1 MDENEIIT
9 PGMVQKAAS
18 LSAGEITDAQLA
30 KINKYAMEPLTAEKV
45 FVFKAVLCD
54 NDIDRTY
61 EQFTE
66 KSLDNL
72 RKLFVGKT
80 VIKDHRRAA
89 DSQIAR
95 IFDTELVRSDT
106 KQVGDQPYTQLVAHC
121 YMVKTASNADLIEEI
136 KGGIRKEG
144 SVGCSVGKVVCSICG
159 ADNRKAYCQHWHGKK
174 YDGKTCH
181 FLLDDANDAYEFSLV
196 AVPAQ
201 KAAGITKSYTGKLM
215 AEPEEIKDQPQ
226 ETPADDTTKTMLL
239 RARLMAL
246 RARAK
251 EE

>member
-1 MDENEIIT
+1 MDENEIAI
-9 PGMVQKAAS
+9 PGMVQKSAT
-18 LSAGEITDAQLA
+18 LSAGEITDAQLK
-30 KINKYAMEPLTAEKV
+30 KINRYAMEPLTADKV

-54 NDIDRTY
+54 NAIDRTY

-95 IFDTELVRSDT
+95 IFDTELVKSDT
-106 KQVGDQPYTQLVAHC
+106 KLVGDQPYTQLVAHC
-121 YMVKTASNADLIEEI
+121 YMVKTSGNADLIEEI

-174 YDGKTCH
+174 YNGKTCH

-215 AEPEEIKDQPQ
+215 AEPEEITDQPQ
-226 ETPADDTTKTMLL
+226 ETPADDTRTMQL

-246 RARAK
+246 RANVK
-251 EE
+251 ED